1 MQNVEREKSR
11 SFLGVFDYFE
21 EEQGDIPIYCK
32 IYVPRNSVSRYKSA
46 SYWENYASNI
56 EGYDF

>member
-32 IYVPRNSVSRYKSA
+32 IYVPRNSVSAYKAATYWSNYKS
-46 SYWENYASNI
+46 YI
-56 EGYDF
+56 VGYDF